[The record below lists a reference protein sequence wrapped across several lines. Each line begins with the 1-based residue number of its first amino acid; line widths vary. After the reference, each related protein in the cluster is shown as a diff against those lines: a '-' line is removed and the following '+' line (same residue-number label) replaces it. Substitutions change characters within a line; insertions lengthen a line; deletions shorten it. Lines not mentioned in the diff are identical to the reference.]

1 MTDLERKIKE
11 AEKNFTALMNSK
23 EWQQSVEES
32 DQKIEEALEKL
43 KRISMVDPKLL
54 DEPATL

>member
-11 AEKNFTALMNSK
+11 AEKNITALMNSK
-23 EWQQSVEES
+23 EWQQSVEKS